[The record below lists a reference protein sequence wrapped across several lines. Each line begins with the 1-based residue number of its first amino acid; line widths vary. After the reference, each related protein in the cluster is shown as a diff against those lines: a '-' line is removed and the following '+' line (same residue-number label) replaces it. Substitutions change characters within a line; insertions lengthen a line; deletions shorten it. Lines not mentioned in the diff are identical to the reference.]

1 MAFVCGRRTAANA
14 LETRGEG
21 ALREFPDVRFQL
33 TTDGLQSYIGAVD
46 EVLADRCD
54 YAQLVKTYIQP
65 MYGERHRSRRNA
77 RKR

>member
-1 MAFVCGRRTAANA
+1 
-14 LETRGEG
+14 
-21 ALREFPDVRFQL
+21 
-33 TTDGLQSYIGAVD
+33 
-46 EVLADRCD
+46 VLADRCD